1 MSYFTGD
8 EFEVIDEY
16 FDDEWWHVRSVK
28 TNEKG
33 YIPSNIIFPIT
44 ESSSA
49 LK

>member
-8 EFEVIDEY
+8 EFEVIGT
-16 FDDEWWHVRSVK
+16 FDNEWWHVHSVK

-33 YIPSNIIFPIT
+33 YIPSNFIFPIT